1 MILLPTAYMGN
12 IEYFKL
18 IARYPEITIEIYEH
32 YIKQSYRNRA
42 SIYGANGKLD
52 LIVPVVKGK
61 SQRKLVKDTQIAN
74 SDNWQK
80 IHWRSIESAY
90 RTSPYFE
97 FYESE
102 FMVFFQNRYHW
113 LLDLNNEL
121 TKFILDKINLNV
133 RINYTTAYI
142 TDTVFL
148 DYRQSFDPRQESI
161 FNGVPYNQVFQ
172 NKHGFLSNLSVI
184 DLLFNLGPEAALYI
198 NNNPM

>member
-102 FMVFFQNRYHW
+102 FMVFFQKRYHW